1 MMKAANSMS
10 CALPQNLIARF
21 RPGEIEDLYGYPP
34 SLVTPALTFVLIFI
48 LSFSLSDYDV

>member
-1 MMKAANSMS
+1 MKAANSMS